1 MTKRSTVDI
10 AVALKRQERVLTENR
25 DFIIR
30 HLDADDVIDQLIQAR
45 LMGKNAVQRLGILTM
60 SRVDKNRII
69 FEQLS
74 IVGPDSLKIF
84 CDILK
89 KESRQ
94 TFIADQLEKCRE
106 ASVSKTNMHA
116 LGVTNSK
123 FSVQTLKSL
132 NLSYV
137 Y

>member
-1 MTKRSTVDI
+1 MTKRSTLDI
-10 AVALKRQERVLTENR
+10 AVALERQERVLTENR

-45 LMGKNAVQRLGILTM
+45 LMGKNAVQRLGIVTM

-74 IVGPDSLKIF
+74 IAGPDSLKIF

-106 ASVSKTNMHA
+106 PSVSKTNMHVCIR
-116 LGVTNSK
+116 GHQ
-123 FSVQTLKSL
+123 FQI
-132 NLSYV
+132 
-137 Y
+137 

>member
-1 MTKRSTVDI
+1 MTKRSTLDI
-10 AVALKRQERVLTENR
+10 AVALERQERVLTENR

-45 LMGKNAVQRLGILTM
+45 LMGKNAVQRLGIVTM

-74 IVGPDSLKIF
+74 IAGPDSLKIF

-106 ASVSKTNMHA
+106 PSSVSKTNMHA
-116 LGVTNSK
+116 CMH
-123 FSVQTLKSL
+123 
-132 NLSYV
+132 
-137 Y
+137 